1 MPAIAFIS
9 PEEHEAAISE
19 LRAEFRDMLSAY
31 VTEHEQWV
39 STERA
44 TELAKISR
52 STLVTFARASAPDTK
67 EEGHITYK
75 KEGTKSL
82 YSRSSCIDYL
92 RLKAGRPV
100 LGA

>member
-1 MPAIAFIS
+1 MPVIAFIS
-9 PEEHEAAISE
+9 TEEHEAAISE

-44 TELAKISR
+44 AELADISR
-52 STLVTFARASAPDTK
+52 STLVKFARASAPDTK
-67 EEGHITYK
+67 QEGRIAYK

-82 YSRSSCIDYL
+82 YSRSSCIDYK
-92 RLKAGRPV
+92 RLKAGRPA
-100 LGA
+100 LAA